1 MVRIASERRRVET
14 THGYRGFIKVVN
26 ANADANPERRKNEC
40 EDDQPKCRA
49 A

>member
-1 MVRIASERRRVET
+1 MVRIAPKRRRVEK
-14 THGYRGFIKVVN
+14 THGYSGFIMFVN
-26 ANADANPERRKNEC
+26 TNADANPERRKNEG